1 MADSTKERYTE
12 RERERKRGRM
22 ERQREDRRGEVH
34 WRCVAPSLD
43 PCKVIPW
50 TDPAIPPVR
59 HRSHFLAQQSP
70 PVLPSTDALYGQSLT
85 NRRWPFFSSSFLFRF
100 NFRFDLFSRGGFL
113 FLSFALYSD
122 VTPWAAPSFSNCVFF
137 PASAG
142 ISSADSV
149 QLSVSLHEPAR
160 WLPYFLCQCLPL
172 LIDITIN
179 RASIGDFMG
188 DLYRMLLGHTSW
200 S

>member
-85 NRRWPFFSSSFLFRF
+85 NRR
-100 NFRFDLFSRGGFL
+100 
-113 FLSFALYSD
+113 
-122 VTPWAAPSFSNCVFF
+122 
-137 PASAG
+137 
-142 ISSADSV
+142 
-149 QLSVSLHEPAR
+149 
-160 WLPYFLCQCLPL
+160 
-172 LIDITIN
+172 
-179 RASIGDFMG
+179 
-188 DLYRMLLGHTSW
+188 
-200 S
+200 